1 MIATNT
7 NKVLLKDGSNIV
19 VIGGGPSGSFFSYFA
34 LKYAEKRGLEINID
48 IIEAK
53 NFNCL
58 GPAGCNNC
66 GGIVSESLIQML
78 SAEGII
84 LPSEVIRKGI
94 ETYTLHL
101 EQGRGVIEA
110 PIDEQRIASMFRG
123 LGPSGCAPNGLKS
136 FDDHLLELC
145 ISKGANV
152 ILDRVVELERKK
164 DGILVKTKS
173 NIKKEYDLVVGAVGL
188 NQEAFRLF
196 HKICP
201 AFVHPKTTRTH
212 ICEIKMDSGLIN
224 EYFGNSMHVF
234 LLNLPNIEF
243 GALIP
248 KANYVTLVLL
258 GKDIDKKIAGKF
270 LNSDPVKKCFPPKFD
285 LESNISCR
293 CYPHINIKGA
303 KSAYDNRVV
312 LIGDSSTSK
321 LYKNG
326 IGAAYITAK
335 SVAHTAIFQ
344 GISKEN
350 FKKYFQPVCNNL
362 EFDNSIGKFIFM
374 VTSIIQKSAVLKSSM
389 LQVVIDEQQNERHR
403 RKMSSILWDTF
414 TGSAPYKD
422 IFWRF
427 LNPRILFTLIW
438 NTMLAIQ
445 RSIKNKI

>member
-1 MIATNT
+1 
-7 NKVLLKDGSNIV
+7 
-19 VIGGGPSGSFFSYFA
+19 
-34 LKYAEKRGLEINID
+34 
-48 IIEAK
+48 
-53 NFNCL
+53 
-58 GPAGCNNC
+58 
-66 GGIVSESLIQML
+66 
-78 SAEGII
+78 
-84 LPSEVIRKGI
+84 
-94 ETYTLHL
+94 
-101 EQGRGVIEA
+101 
-110 PIDEQRIASMFRG
+110 
-123 LGPSGCAPNGLKS
+123 
-136 FDDHLLELC
+136 
-145 ISKGANV
+145 
-152 ILDRVVELERKK
+152 
-164 DGILVKTKS
+164 
-173 NIKKEYDLVVGAVGL
+173 
-188 NQEAFRLF
+188 
-196 HKICP
+196 
-201 AFVHPKTTRTH
+201 
-212 ICEIKMDSGLIN
+212 
-224 EYFGNSMHVF
+224 
-234 LLNLPNIEF
+234 
-243 GALIP
+243 
-248 KANYVTLVLL
+248 
-258 GKDIDKKIAGKF
+258 
-270 LNSDPVKKCFPPKFD
+270 
-285 LESNISCR
+285 
-293 CYPHINIKGA
+293 
-303 KSAYDNRVV
+303 VV